1 MFLLDAV
8 TELAY
13 YRVGFTLKEFIKI
26 CLTIAPI
33 IIMIKCMFDLF
44 QIVTNPDKAKEKPK
58 TIARRFISG
67 LIIYLLPVIID
78 YTFKEMTDYDDTNFV
93 KYYEGAS
100 KEKLEEWEAKV
111 EEERKASVE
120 KRKQELIEA
129 NKKSAAKRKEQ
140 DEQGEKLRKERDTD
154 TSSAPQSNYD
164 ITSDP
169 KFDSYTVKA
178 SCEGSSLKYKILDI
192 NGEYFSLIWVK
203 DPQQQMNLAL
213 AANNSYGRATGNV
226 ILNNE
231 ISSNGYQNH
240 CLVGV
245 NASFFSYSTNS
256 PITGVVISKGQVVKN
271 TGNNGAVMGIN
282 KESKLVVYTNKS
294 ADELT
299 SEGIRN
305 TVAVSNALN
314 SSMSTGGTSA
324 ARTQLAQYDTNNFIF
339 YTGSG
344 TVGGCFMKIHNLTG
358 ATEGANLDGGG
369 SRKLYYKGSSDSSV
383 TSIIEGGRPVPDMLY
398 FSGE

>member
-44 QIVTNPDKAKEKPK
+44 QIVTNPEKAKEKPK

-140 DEQGEKLRKERDTD
+140 DEQGEKLRKERNCP
-154 TSSAPQSNYD
+154 SSESNRCPMQLNVR
-164 ITSDP
+164 S
-169 KFDSYTVKA
+169 KF
-178 SCEGSSLKYKILDI
+178 G
-192 NGEYFSLIWVK
+192 
-203 DPQQQMNLAL
+203 
-213 AANNSYGRATGNV
+213 
-226 ILNNE
+226 
-231 ISSNGYQNH
+231 
-240 CLVGV
+240 
-245 NASFFSYSTNS
+245 
-256 PITGVVISKGQVVKN
+256 
-271 TGNNGAVMGIN
+271 
-282 KESKLVVYTNKS
+282 
-294 ADELT
+294 
-299 SEGIRN
+299 
-305 TVAVSNALN
+305 
-314 SSMSTGGTSA
+314 
-324 ARTQLAQYDTNNFIF
+324 
-339 YTGSG
+339 
-344 TVGGCFMKIHNLTG
+344 
-358 ATEGANLDGGG
+358 
-369 SRKLYYKGSSDSSV
+369 
-383 TSIIEGGRPVPDMLY
+383 
-398 FSGE
+398 

>member
-129 NKKSAAKRKEQ
+129 NKRKEQ

-192 NGEYFSLIWVK
+192 NGE
-203 DPQQQMNLAL
+203 
-213 AANNSYGRATGNV
+213 
-226 ILNNE
+226 
-231 ISSNGYQNH
+231 
-240 CLVGV
+240 
-245 NASFFSYSTNS
+245 
-256 PITGVVISKGQVVKN
+256 
-271 TGNNGAVMGIN
+271 
-282 KESKLVVYTNKS
+282 
-294 ADELT
+294 
-299 SEGIRN
+299 
-305 TVAVSNALN
+305 
-314 SSMSTGGTSA
+314 
-324 ARTQLAQYDTNNFIF
+324 
-339 YTGSG
+339 
-344 TVGGCFMKIHNLTG
+344 
-358 ATEGANLDGGG
+358 
-369 SRKLYYKGSSDSSV
+369 
-383 TSIIEGGRPVPDMLY
+383 
-398 FSGE
+398 